1 MKVQACACN
10 CVCLYYVL
18 YCRLSFLM
26 FLAEMHAC
34 KISPDHRN
42 VWVMSSCSFCFSSL
56 FPSGQIP
63 RCTHGLAG
71 GEWCSVCIWS
81 IWEHRPLRRSF
92 KHDAK
97 VGEVAWPGSASALT
111 LCGSVFMGDLFLN
124 PHHPFFSPSFVC
136 HISCPLSLV
145 IKMKRDSRT
154 VKMLFNDFII
164 TFYVWPVKLYIQSG
178 K

>member
-71 GEWCSVCIWS
+71 GEWCSVYVWS
-81 IWEHRPLRRSF
+81 VWEHQRLRRSF
-92 KHDAK
+92 KHDVK
-97 VGEVAWPGSASALT
+97 VRDVVWLVFRVLWHVAGCSFYGRPVFKSDFCNCLT
-111 LCGSVFMGDLFLN
+111 PSPLFLLLIY
-124 PHHPFFSPSFVC
+124 VC
-136 HISCPLSLV
+136 HISCQLFLV
-145 IKMKRDSRT
+145 IKMKRPKICCDSKTRRLWFYSM
-154 VKMLFNDFII
+154 ML
-164 TFYVWPVKLYIQSG
+164 
-178 K
+178 